1 LPARSSIAAFSW
13 NCLSMSYRQ
22 LDDTAFWRR
31 ARELFLAATTLPP
44 EDRDAFLRDA
54 DADTA
59 VRTAVL
65 RLLAL
70 HSDVTG
76 SVGTVAPEALTE
88 ALDDVLDRA
97 GRTSDTAVADFRLE
111 RVLGEGGMGRVY
123 LAVRDVGGSTQ
134 RVALKIVPSAS
145 HGRRFIERLRRER
158 SILAGL
164 DHPHI
169 ARLIDA
175 GELPDGRPYFA
186 MEYVDGVPIA
196 QYCDQAQLDL
206 RGRLALFLDV
216 CDAVAYAHR
225 RLVLHRDL
233 KDGNILVD
241 TDGRVRLLDF
251 GIAKSLDE
259 AQSRD
264 TTQGQN
270 YFSLRAAAPEQIRAA
285 ATTVATDVYGLG
297 CLLYELLCGRLPFE
311 LVAGAGD
318 DLLRRILEQPPP
330 LPSAAVIAADD
341 AAAATRRGH
350 AGTTS
355 LAAALRG
362 DLDQIVACALRK
374 DPVERY
380 RSVDDLAADVQNVLA
395 LRPIAARASERW
407 YRFRM
412 LLRRHRVTAAVTG
425 VLGIAVIA
433 TTAMSVVQSL
443 RAGAERDRAVAAL
456 ETARLQRDHA
466 QQATDFLVGAFQGSD
481 RTQGPTRD
489 LRATELVDNA
499 AASLQQN
506 NTNLDPALR
515 ATLAQT
521 LAHLFYLLQ
530 RTPEATRQAELASAA
545 IDLLEEPS
553 RELRVRQSLVDAE
566 IANLQSRFAEAVDA
580 TTYGLGLAGDAA
592 TYVDGQVLHMLWE
605 VRLRSQFS
613 ANNSAAVVE
622 TARTAMAQLATRSDH
637 RPERFDWIRQRLAQ
651 ALYSIGRP
659 EERREEIERLA
670 ADQRAGGRDGNA
682 TFIETLRQLGHS
694 YLWAHDYE
702 RARLAYEEALTRQ
715 TALYGEEHPAV
726 PRLLGGL
733 VYVYSY
739 SGRYREAIELSHR
752 VIVLSERVH
761 GRVHHFTSL
770 AYYYAAERYFYDF
783 GDLAEAERLTR
794 KGIAAL
800 PLESQGN
807 RGLMHR
813 RLAQLLVLQDKL
825 FEASY
830 HADIATETLDTL
842 HRYGDGIDNAVIEA
856 AFIRWR
862 RYDFAAA
869 ESRLSGSLLDRT
881 RRRNDNEKRYPGEVI
896 AAANQLSTFFDWNRE
911 SDGSTIVPPLSR

>member
-1 LPARSSIAAFSW
+1 
-13 NCLSMSYRQ
+13 MSHQQ

-54 DADTA
+54 DAGTA

-70 HSDVTG
+70 HGDVTG
-76 SVGTVAPEALTE
+76 SVGTVAPEAPTG
-88 ALDDVLDRA
+88 ALDGVPDRA

-123 LAVRDVGGSTQ
+123 LAVRDVGGTTQ

-206 RGRLALFLDV
+206 HGRLALFLDV

-233 KDGNILVD
+233 KDSNILVD

-270 YFSLRAAAPEQIRAA
+270 YFSLRAAAPEQIRAV

-350 AGTTS
+350 AGTPS

-374 DPVERY
+374 DPAERY
-380 RSVDDLAADVQNVLA
+380 RSVDDLAADVRNVLA

-412 LLRRHRVTAAVTG
+412 LLRRHRLTAAVAG
-425 VLGIAVIA
+425 VLGVAVIA

-466 QQATDFLVGAFQGSD
+466 QQVTNFLVSTFQGSE
-481 RTQGPTRD
+481 RALGYTRD
-489 LRATELVDNA
+489 LRATELLDNA
-499 AASLQQN
+499 ARSLQQN
-506 NTNLDPALR
+506 GDNLDPALR

-521 LAHLFYLLQ
+521 MAHLFYLLQ
-530 RTPEATRQAELASAA
+530 RKSEAAHQANIARQA
-545 IDLLEEPS
+545 LEHLPEVPQ
-553 RELRVRQSLVDAE
+553 ELRVRQHLVDAE
-566 IANLQSRFAEAVDA
+566 IANGQSHFAEALA
-580 TTYGLGLAGDAA
+580 AAEKGLVLAGYDKD
-592 TYVDGQVLHMLWE
+592 YPDGEALHKLWE
-605 VRLRSQFS
+605 VKLRSLMGIGENRS
-613 ANNSAAVVE
+613 SVEAAAVALSQLS
-622 TARTAMAQLATRSDH
+622 ARADFRAGRT
-637 RPERFDWIRQRLAQ
+637 DWIRQLRAQGLYAMGDAEKSRREIVSLVAEQRAAGRTGDALFSESLQQLAHS
-651 ALYSIGRP
+651 YSIH
-659 EERREEIERLA
+659 EEFAEALPLY
-670 ADQRAGGRDGNA
+670 Q
-682 TFIETLRQLGHS
+682 ETL
-694 YLWAHDYE
+694 
-702 RARLAYEEALTRQ
+702 ALQ
-715 TALYGEEHPAV
+715 TSLYGEDHPSM
-726 PRLLGGL
+726 PSLLGGL
-733 VYVYSY
+733 AGVYSGL
-739 SGRYREAIELSHR
+739 GREREAIELFHR
-752 VIVLSERVH
+752 TIALSERIYGKVH
-761 GRVHHFTSL
+761 RTTAV
-770 AYYYAAERYFYDF
+770 AYYYAADVSYYAFANH
-783 GDLAEAERLTR
+783 AEAERLVR
-794 KGIAAL
+794 RAL
-800 PLESQGN
+800 DANPAESRGN
-807 RGLMHR
+807 YALFHR
-813 RLAQLLVLQDKL
+813 RLTELLLRQDEL
-825 FEASY
+825 FEAAHHGVIAADTTFAQFGY
-830 HADIATETLDTL
+830 GHAVDDSRI
-842 HRYGDGIDNAVIEA
+842 NAAYVA
-856 AFIRWR
+856 WR
-862 RYDFAAA
+862 RYDLAGAQ
-869 ESRLSGSLLDRT
+869 RLLSPSLLDRV
-881 RRRNDNEKRYPGEVI
+881 RRRDDTKSGYHAESIREADV
-896 AAANQLSTFFDWNRE
+896 LSAFFGWNRE